1 MSEHPEFHLYLYEVP
16 NAYPFVHS
24 YEKVEQKLAQHES
37 VHTTQLCFCDGNLF
51 SKGYRIFVHPRSN
64 EKHEIT
70 LLDCE
75 GTNREIRPSH
85 RLWHM
90 IITGVFDWYKAE
102 EEIE

>member
-16 NAYPFVHS
+16 SAYPFVHS
-24 YEKVEQKLAQHES
+24 YEKVEKKIARHEH

-51 SKGYRIFVHPRSN
+51 SKGYRIFVHPRAR

-70 LLDCE
+70 LSDCE

-90 IITGVFDWYKAE
+90 IITGVFDWYNE
-102 EEIE
+102 EEK